1 MKVATWRGVQ
11 CCAVASGSCP
21 EKEDVFT
28 ESIVELYSEGSPVM
42 KTKVHYVASP
52 ERAKYISRYGCSA
65 GGYINR
71 TQNAVGMHVEH
82 VATVKLSMQ
91 QRNKVIKGGV
101 CERHG
106 TELNQYSSQG

>member
-1 MKVATWRGVQ
+1 
-11 CCAVASGSCP
+11 
-21 EKEDVFT
+21 
-28 ESIVELYSEGSPVM
+28 M

-65 GGYINR
+65 GGYMNR
-71 TQNAVGMHVEH
+71 AQNAVGVHVEH